1 MIKKTLTLDYGGE
14 FDGQVL
20 DLLISEQDL
29 QDRVRQLA
37 KQITKDYKKKE
48 KPPIIIGV
56 LNGSFYFMADLL
68 RAMDIEAEMDFI
80 KISSYHKMGSTG
92 TIRLIKDISA
102 DISRRDIILV
112 EDIVDSGLSI
122 NYLRRHFENS
132 LPASVRVATLLYKK
146 VITQVEVEPEYVG
159 FEIPNKF
166 VVGYG
171 LDIEQQYRRLRDIF
185 AMNPEKKPIK
195 NGT

>member
-185 AMNPEKKPIK
+185 AMNPEK
-195 NGT
+195 NQ